1 MCSWYFSF
9 RGRGGCRCPD
19 LGGGQMFG
27 HGKACSEA
35 AVRNWRSAFG
45 SHDRTFA
52 PSRTPASPNTAIAD
66 IYPRGKGVSMIIVLK
81 SLKICKSR
89 VWGGPSSLLWTRHC
103 PRLGL
108 VPGAVVQ
115 GNYRRFFSVVL
126 TSPASAAE
134 LMRVGQRTTR
144 IMMVIDNGVHG
155 DRCEISAAPDVAS
168 STHTHS
174 GGGHQSAQ

>member
-1 MCSWYFSF
+1 MS
-9 RGRGGCRCPD
+9 G
-19 LGGGQMFG
+19 LGGRQMFG
-27 HGKACSEA
+27 QGKACSEA

-52 PSRTPASPNTAIAD
+52 PLPDTCLPKYCHHGHLSPRQGRVHD
-66 IYPRGKGVSMIIVLK
+66 YRFEIVKNL
-81 SLKICKSR
+81 CHGFG
-89 VWGGPSSLLWTRHC
+89 GGPSSLLWTRHS

-155 DRCEISAAPDVAS
+155 GRCEISAAADVAS